1 MSSTE
6 ENSIE
11 PANPIQGVAGEIP
24 EELPEGFEGDVN
36 EENSVAK
43 TAGEE
48 SHEDPWAFADL
59 DAPNS
64 PPEGVEQ

>member
-1 MSSTE
+1 MTSNDEGVVNPHVGSSDE
-6 ENSIE
+6 EN
-11 PANPIQGVAGEIP
+11 PKAV
-24 EELPEGFEGDVN
+24 
-36 EENSVAK
+36 

-64 PPEGVEQ
+64 PPTNDTEGEN